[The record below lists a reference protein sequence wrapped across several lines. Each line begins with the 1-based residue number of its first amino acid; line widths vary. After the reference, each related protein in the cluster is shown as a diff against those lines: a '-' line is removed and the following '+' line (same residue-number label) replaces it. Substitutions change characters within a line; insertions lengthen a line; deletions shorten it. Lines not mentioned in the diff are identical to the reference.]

1 MSGKRVFR
9 GLKPASLS
17 ARNAIHDALPKEYK
31 ILATLMQDW
40 AQICANPHLAKNI
53 LPTKLKKDGTLVIGA
68 KNSSSLSELHYLKSQ
83 ILDRIKR
90 YTASNTVKDIKF
102 IFTPSFFHEEIDPSP
117 PLKNKDHK
125 IFAECLAATS
135 SLEDLDLQEKLAT
148 LLYSIRTR

>member
-1 MSGKRVFR
+1 MSVKRIFR
-9 GLKPASLS
+9 GLTPLSLS

-90 YTASNTVKDIKF
+90 YIASSVVKDIKF
-102 IFTPSFFHEEIDPSP
+102 VFTPSFFYEETGSLT
-117 PLKNKDHK
+117 PLKIKDNKV
-125 IFAECLAATS
+125 FAECLAATS

-148 LLYSIRTR
+148 LLYSIRTK